1 MDCLKNKI
9 IQLNEEKK
17 QPLTLKKEEESKKSF
32 LPLDVKCAK
41 TTKRVLNENDNT
53 IRKIKLIH

>member
-17 QPLTLKKEEESKKSF
+17 QPINTKNGRKVGKIVLTARSQMSKDHQKSS
-32 LPLDVKCAK
+32 K
-41 TTKRVLNENDNT
+41 
-53 IRKIKLIH
+53 

>member
-17 QPLTLKKEEESKKSF
+17 QPINTKNGRKVGKIVLTARSQMSK
-32 LPLDVKCAK
+32 DH
-41 TTKRVLNENDNT
+41 KRVLNENDNT

>member
-9 IQLNEEKK
+9 IQLNEEKNSL
-17 QPLTLKKEEESKKSF
+17 LTLKTEEKSKKTFITARIQMSK
-32 LPLDVKCAK
+32 DH
-41 TTKRVLNENDNT
+41 KRVLNENDKT

>member
-17 QPLTLKKEEESKKSF
+17 QPLTLKTEEKSKKSF
-32 LPLDVKCAK
+32 LPLKVK
-41 TTKRVLNENDNT
+41 
-53 IRKIKLIH
+53 

>member
-32 LPLDVKCAK
+32 LPLEVK
-41 TTKRVLNENDNT
+41 
-53 IRKIKLIH
+53 

>member
-32 LPLDVKCAK
+32 LPLDVKWAK

-53 IRKIKLIH
+53 IRKIILIH

>member
-9 IQLNEEKK
+9 IQSNEEKK
-17 QPLTLKKEEESKKSF
+17 QPLTLKTEEKSKKSF
-32 LPLDVKCAK
+32 LLLDVKCTK

>member
-17 QPLTLKKEEESKKSF
+17 QPLTLKTEEKSKKSF
-32 LPLDVKCAK
+32 SPLDAK
-41 TTKRVLNENDNT
+41 KETTTKKAPNENNNP

>member
-9 IQLNEEKK
+9 IQSNEEKK
-17 QPLTLKKEEESKKSF
+17 QPLTLKKEEKSKKSF
-32 LPLDVKCAK
+32 LLLDVKCAK
-41 TTKRVLNENDNT
+41 TPKRVLNENDNT